1 MPSVDILQ
9 QCNGARR
16 ALLVKEPWASQLVT
30 GKKTMELRSTRC
42 SIRETVAIARIGT
55 SQIIGTCR
63 IVGCQ
68 LVATR
73 NLRTG
78 NLVKAPGC
86 PSDFEVKCQLK
97 WDEMTNM
104 MQSYNLIWA
113 WVMEDPVRF
122 ECPLQFKRP
131 KGAQIWFRLDKNDN
145 KTTSGSKSKNQKKP
159 KRSPS
164 PHVKTQK
171 KRRGAPPF

>member
-9 QCNGARR
+9 QCNGACR

-30 GKKTMELRSTRC
+30 GKKTMGLRSTRC
-42 SIRETVAIARIGT
+42 SIRENVAIARIGT

-63 IVGCQ
+63 IVDCK

-73 NLRTG
+73 DLSTG

-86 PSDFEVKCQLK
+86 PSDFEVKCQLR
-97 WDEMTNM
+97 WDEMNNM

-113 WVMEDPVRF
+113 WVMEDPFRF

-171 KRRGAPPF
+171 KRRVKSG